1 MYGTQTFD
9 PLAEVRTALTSTT
22 NATGGDTRTTL
33 GGNEIQKLIDR
44 VIVDALN
51 RKVGFRNYLRRT
63 PTDQLGA
70 IHNLRTDLGSTG
82 KAAFYSDGAG
92 GTPYPSTKVQLYFP
106 VKSYRSDYEVTG
118 LAQAAMFI
126 NALEDEARDALDSL
140 RILEEKAI
148 LCGADTSAYGFASSF
163 SGLLQYMN
171 SYVTLGD
178 TTSVGGIAR
187 ASGKTYLD
195 VGLVAANST
204 TSAAMTVSL
213 LDSAIDKSFIR
224 DDQMEN
230 KVFLMS
236 VQRKTE
242 VSQLLQTQQRFPMA
256 YIETNFGFRVEAYRG
271 FPLVASRFMDKNGL
285 TSTGSNFTL
294 SYADNAMYLI
304 PLDSLD
310 MVILKGVDFT
320 HVPISGS
327 DSNIRYDVT
336 GGYFKTYGTLRMKR
350 FDNCVLMY
358 NLSAP

>member
-1 MYGTQTFD
+1 MYGTQMFD
-9 PLAEVRTALTSTT
+9 PLAEVRTALTTTT
-22 NATGGDTRTTL
+22 NAVGGDTRTTL
-33 GGNEIQKLIDR
+33 GGNEIQKMIDR
-44 VIVDALN
+44 VIVDTLN
-51 RKVGFRNYLRRT
+51 RSTGFRQFLKRT

-92 GTPYPSTKVQLYFP
+92 GTPYPSTKVQIYFP

-118 LAQAAMFI
+118 LAQSAMFI
-126 NALEDEARDALDSL
+126 NALEDEARDALDAL

-148 LCGADTSAYGFASSF
+148 LCGANTSAYGFASSF
-163 SGLLQYMN
+163 NGLLQYMN

-187 ASGKTYLD
+187 ASSKTYLD
-195 VGLVAANST
+195 VALVAANST
-204 TSAAMTVSL
+204 TSAAFSMAL
-213 LDSAIDKSFIR
+213 LDSAIDKSLKQ
-224 DDQMEN
+224 DDRMDN

-236 VQRKTE
+236 VERKTDI
-242 VSQLLQTQQRFPMA
+242 SQLLQTQQRYPMTFV
-256 YIETNFGFRVEAYRG
+256 ETNFGFRVEAYRM

-285 TSTGSNFTL
+285 TSTGSDFTL
-294 SYADNAMYLI
+294 SYADNAMYFI

-310 MVILKGVDFT
+310 MVILNGVDFT

-350 FDNCVLMY
+350 FDNCVLIY